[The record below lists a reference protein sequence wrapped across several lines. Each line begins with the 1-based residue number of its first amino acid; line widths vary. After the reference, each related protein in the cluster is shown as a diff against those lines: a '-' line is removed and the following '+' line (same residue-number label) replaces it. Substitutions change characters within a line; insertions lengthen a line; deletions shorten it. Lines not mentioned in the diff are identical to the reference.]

1 MHVTRLHRVGRARR
15 ARVSVLFPALL
26 LAPLAAQAPEPAR
39 ARFDVGVGFAG
50 GTFEHRTDASARD
63 DRTSGALLLLHG
75 EATTA
80 GGFGGGLRLESL
92 VSDDDLFAGTGSN
105 EVEANQGTLFVHLT
119 WRLQTE
125 RFVLPIRAG
134 LLLDDYQLADQVTD
148 LELDHLSAG
157 GYFELAPSFTLAAND
172 TLRWSLFAT
181 AGAGIAATTI
191 DPDGDDEDY
200 DASTTRYGLE
210 VGTRVAFGR
219 FELGVSGLGRW
230 QSMGESDPENGT
242 TIAGYDTEFVG
253 VMVRGGITF

>member
-1 MHVTRLHRVGRARR
+1 MHILPLAPLVCRHRAVA
-15 ARVSVLFPALL
+15 AVLLQALL
-26 LAPLAAQAPEPAR
+26 LAPLAAQAPEPTHAQ
-39 ARFDVGVGFAG
+39 FDVGVGLAG
-50 GTFEHRTDASARD
+50 GMLEHRTADAARD
-63 DRTSGALLLLHG
+63 DRTSAALLLLHG

-125 RFVLPIRAG
+125 RFVMPIRVG

-157 GYFELAPSFTLAAND
+157 GYFELAPSLALVAND
-172 TLRWSLFAT
+172 TLRWSLVAT

-191 DPDGDDEDY
+191 DPDGDDEEY

-210 VGTRVAFGR
+210 VGTRVSFGR
-219 FELGVSGLGRW
+219 FELGLSGLGRW